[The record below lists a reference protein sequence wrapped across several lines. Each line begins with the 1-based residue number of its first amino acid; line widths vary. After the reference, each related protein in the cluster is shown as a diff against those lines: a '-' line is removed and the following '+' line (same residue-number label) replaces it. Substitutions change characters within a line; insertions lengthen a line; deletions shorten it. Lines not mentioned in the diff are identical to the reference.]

1 MTTSSLIKNGSS
13 ISDAYVG
20 VPVANDTH
28 ETKSTSKTKD
38 TVNYWGVL
46 LAVSLGIAVSTSI
59 GIFNEV
65 LILKTSSFW
74 QVVVKSSAVLL
85 LLSPVVFTSSSVT
98 EDEGEDGDEDET
110 DGGEDKNG
118 EEGCDAIG
126 LYHLF
131 LLGFTIH
138 QLYLLAHQL
147 MQFTLFH
154 ILVDHEISDASVKA
168 IVVMNMV
175 ISRLLLLFA
184 SMRLNKTLVFHYLD
198 KAKSDMKV
206 CTAEYVELNV

>member
-1 MTTSSLIKNGSS
+1 M
-13 ISDAYVG
+13 
-20 VPVANDTH
+20 
-28 ETKSTSKTKD
+28 
-38 TVNYWGVL
+38 
-46 LAVSLGIAVSTSI
+46 LAISLGIAVSTSC

-74 QVVVKSSAVLL
+74 QVVVISSAVLL
-85 LLSPVVFTSSSVT
+85 LLSYIALRYLRAVVVT
-98 EDEGEDGDEDET
+98 EDEDEDGDEDET

-118 EEGCDAIG
+118 EEGCDAID
-126 LYHLF
+126 LDHLF
-131 LLGFTIH
+131 LLGLTIH

-184 SMRLNKTLVFHYLD
+184 SMRVYKIGGLYYLD